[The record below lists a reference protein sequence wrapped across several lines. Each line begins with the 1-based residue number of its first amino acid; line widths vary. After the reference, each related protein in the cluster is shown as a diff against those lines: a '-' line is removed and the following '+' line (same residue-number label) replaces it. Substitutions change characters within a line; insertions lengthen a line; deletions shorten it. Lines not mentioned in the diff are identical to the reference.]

1 MNSELCTPSP
11 TRHPFAAAFAWL
23 IASCSLLLGIVYIVG
38 IVATDYADP
47 NFWYVAI
54 CMIPILLSASL
65 LNAIAG
71 LRWLRGLSLPAFTIQ
86 VVGCSILFGGSALVT
101 RFVIV

>member
-1 MNSELCTPSP
+1 MNSELTTESR

-23 IASCSLLLGIVYIVG
+23 IASCTLLLGIVYIIG
-38 IVATDYADP
+38 ITVTDYADP

-71 LRWLRGLSLPAFTIQ
+71 ARWFRGVSLTAFVLQ
-86 VVGCSILFGGSALVT
+86 VVGGVILFGGSALVT

>member
-1 MNSELCTPSP
+1 MNSDLITHSP
-11 TRHPFAAAFAWL
+11 NCHPFAAAFAWL
-23 IASCSLLLGIVYIVG
+23 IASCTLLLGVVYIVG

-65 LNAIAG
+65 LSAIAG
-71 LRWLRGLSLPAFTIQ
+71 LRWLRGLSLPAFTMQ
-86 VVGCSILFGGSALVT
+86 VAGCAILFGGSALVT
-101 RFVIV
+101 RFVNV